1 MSIPKFIVATAAVG
15 GLAFFTAG
23 AAGASSTSSTSQDA
37 LDALKELCEERG
49 GLPVKSPYSISRCQ
63 NARAN
68 KGFEAER
75 LICEGLG
82 DAAFV
87 VTNSTTHMNRASWS
101 CTSTVPVR

>member
-1 MSIPKFIVATAAVG
+1 MSIPKFLAATAAVG

-23 AAGASSTSSTSQDA
+23 AAGASSTNEDPLA
-37 LDALKELCEERG
+37 ALKELCEKRG

-63 NARAN
+63 GARAN

-82 DAAFV
+82 NAELV
-87 VTNSTTHMNRASWS
+87 VSYSTTHMNRASWS